1 MSCIPRFWKKTKSK
15 QTEQDTLSDVDH
27 KEQLQSLEQDR
38 EPSSPPPVTPR
49 ITFTTSEEE
58 EVEEEGAGRS
68 LERTSAREKRGLRS
82 SRHKMSVTSDGGYS
96 SAPSLPSTSTLPSTT
111 TLDVF
116 RPRTLTG
123 SSNGSSA
130 FHTPQGSIHNDPSPT
145 STGGAMPQFPDNSAM
160 TAHMVQLLED
170 MKEKLDKLLE
180 GIGKLES
187 SISERLGGEKGEKQ
201 GIQQV
206 ESMPDLT
213 EVCKKCDFTCT

>member
-1 MSCIPRFWKKTKSK
+1 MSCIPCFWKKTKSK

-27 KEQLQSLEQDR
+27 KEQLQSLEHDR

-49 ITFTTSEEE
+49 ITLTTWK
-58 EVEEEGAGRS
+58 EEEGAGRG
-68 LERTSAREKRGLRS
+68 LERPGAREKRGLRS

-96 SAPSLPSTSTLPSTT
+96 SAPSLPSTSTLPSSS

-130 FHTPQGSIHNDPSPT
+130 FHTPQGSIHNYPSPT
-145 STGGAMPQFPDNSAM
+145 STGGAMPQFPESSVT
-160 TAHMVQLLED
+160 TAHRVQLLED
-170 MKEKLDKLLE
+170 MNEKLDKLLE
-180 GIGKLES
+180 GVVKLEN

-206 ESMPDLT
+206 ESIPDLT
-213 EVCKKCDFTCT
+213 EVAM